1 MDYFDLEDE
10 KKWQMGYDIANEIQQ
25 LMDIDENVLPEWI
38 PLWDP
43 MEFTDEHPKPKPV
56 DF

>member
-1 MDYFDLEDE
+1 VDNFDLEDE